1 MASLE
6 LIKEIKNANY
16 EPDHRT
22 LLIQITPVDFG
33 SKLKNCKIMVGWST
47 VSITPSVVYKHIF
60 LY

>member
-16 EPDHRT
+16 EADHRT

-33 SKLKNCKIMVGWST
+33 SD
-47 VSITPSVVYKHIF
+47 
-60 LY
+60 